1 MDKVYINNVKS
12 FSRDSKTKDEKSRR
26 QEIVT
31 QKKIYKPVMDK
42 QNNSKL
48 ENLSLNNE
56 FEKFP
61 TIERN
66 LCKNF
71 KTVGFLA

>member
-31 QKKIYKPVMDK
+31 QKKIYKPVIGQTK
-42 QNNSKL
+42 Q
-48 ENLSLNNE
+48 
-56 FEKFP
+56 F
-61 TIERN
+61 
-66 LCKNF
+66 
-71 KTVGFLA
+71 

>member
-12 FSRDSKTKDEKSRR
+12 FSRDRKTKDEKSRR

-31 QKKIYKPVMDK
+31 KRKIYKPVMDK

-48 ENLSLNNE
+48 KNLSLNIK

-66 LCKNF
+66 LC
-71 KTVGFLA
+71 